1 MGKMLQSPDHQ
12 GEIYICA
19 WQYNPWGRN
28 FGRALGAKQGCSSQ
42 NALCTLQCSER
53 RIPRGRIVGLLA
65 PVRDQCPWQHL
76 RLNKGGGFDTGPS
89 LVVTL
94 ANRLVDLEHIGP
106 KPGTALVVLILRS
119 EWAHEIM
126 DGASRR
132 ARPVARN
139 PSRRERQPNK
149 APKAKNTRPES
160 DQGQ

>member
-1 MGKMLQSPDHQ
+1 M
-12 GEIYICA
+12 
-19 WQYNPWGRN
+19 
-28 FGRALGAKQGCSSQ
+28 
-42 NALCTLQCSER
+42 
-53 RIPRGRIVGLLA
+53 
-65 PVRDQCPWQHL
+65 
-76 RLNKGGGFDTGPS
+76 
-89 LVVTL
+89 VTL
-94 ANRLVDLEHIGP
+94 ANKLVDLEHIGP

-139 PSRRERQPNK
+139 PSRRERQPTK